1 MGDAKQIVVRPI
13 SATDAR
19 EVVQRVHYSGKV
31 VQNSTLHLG
40 VFYLGRLEGAMQFGS
55 PLDRRKVL
63 PLVRGTLWN
72 QMLELNRMA
81 FSEALPRNSESR
93 ALGVAFR
100 VLAKHRPDIK
110 WILSFADG
118 AQCGDG
124 TIYRASGFVLT
135 AIKNSTTL
143 WRGPE
148 RAPSTLPDRLQ
159 IAYRN
164 FVQRHGNIFHQMTLQ
179 GGERP
184 SQEQQALKDACYAFT
199 RGSASSEVFKAL
211 GCEQIP
217 GYQFRYIR
225 FIDPGWVDRLTV
237 PVIPFDQI
245 PEECRMYRGEKRRA
259 GPERGAPDQGATGGA
274 DPTPALHP
282 PKRPA

>member
-118 AQCGDG
+118 TQCGDG
-124 TIYRASGFVLT
+124 TIYRASGFLLT
-135 AIKNSTTL
+135 MIKESDNL
-143 WRGPE
+143 AR
-148 RAPSTLPDRLQ
+148 LPDGTV
-159 IAYRN
+159 I
-164 FVQRHGNIFHQMTLQ
+164 HKMTLESNTTRPRPEL
-179 GGERP
+179 GGR
-184 SQEQQALKDACYAFT
+184 SYASVAG
-199 RGSASSEVFKAL
+199 GSYDFAAYCRAAKATVV
-211 GCEQIP
+211 P

-274 DPTPALHP
+274 DPTPALHS
-282 PKRPA
+282 PKRPT

>member
-13 SATDAR
+13 GATEAR
-19 EVVQRVHYSGKV
+19 ELVQRVHYSGKV
-31 VQNSTLHLG
+31 VQNSTLHIG
-40 VFYLGRLEGAMQFGS
+40 VFYMGRLEGAMQFGS

-63 PLVRGTLWN
+63 PLVSGTLWS

-100 VLAKHRPDIK
+100 VIRKHRPDIK
-110 WILSFADG
+110 WVLSFADG

-135 AIKNSTTL
+135 AIKENNQIWEMPNGDTVSRTT
-143 WRGPE
+143 
-148 RAPSTLPDRLQ
+148 
-159 IAYRN
+159 
-164 FVQRHGNIFHQMTLQ
+164 MTKAQ
-179 GGERP
+179 HTAKTGG
-184 SQEQQALKDACYAFT
+184 
-199 RGSASSEVFKAL
+199 ASSMRAVSAAGGKP
-211 GCEQIP
+211 IP

-225 FIDPGWVDRLTV
+225 FLDPEWTSRLTV

-245 PEECRMYRGEKRRA
+245 PDECRMYRGEKTGA
-259 GPERGAPDQGATGGA
+259 GPERGAPDQGVTGGA
-274 DPTPALHP
+274 DPTPALHSDESSP
-282 PKRPA
+282 

>member
-19 EVVQRVHYSGKV
+19 DLVQRVHYSGKV

-40 VFYLGRLEGAMQFGS
+40 VFYMGRLEGAMQFGP

-81 FSEALPRNSESR
+81 FGEALPRNSESR

-100 VLAKHRPDIK
+100 VMRKHRPDIK
-110 WILSFADG
+110 WVLSFADG

-135 AIKNSTTL
+135 AIKESDGL
-143 WRGPE
+143 FE
-148 RAPSTLPDRLQ
+148 IPDVGT
-159 IAYRN
+159 
-164 FVQRHGNIFHQMTLQ
+164 VQRMSLETARMTPVQAALRSKFNAPTCTAAELVRRA
-179 GGERP
+179 GGRP
-184 SQEQQALKDACYAFT
+184 
-199 RGSASSEVFKAL
+199 
-211 GCEQIP
+211 IP

-225 FIDPGWVDRLTV
+225 FLDPEWATRLTV

-245 PEECRMYRGEKRRA
+245 PAACRMYRGEKTGA
-259 GPERGAPDQGATGGA
+259 GPERGAPDQGAKGGV

-282 PKRPA
+282 SKVRT

>member
-19 EVVQRVHYSGKV
+19 ELVQRVHYSGKV
-31 VQNSTLHLG
+31 VQNSTLHIG
-40 VFYLGRLEGAMQFGS
+40 VFYMGRLEGAMQFGS

-63 PLVRGTLWN
+63 PLVSGTLWN

-100 VLAKHRPDIK
+100 VIRKHRPDIK
-110 WILSFADG
+110 WVLSFADG

-135 AIKNSTTL
+135 AIKENSGL
-143 WRGPE
+143 FEVPGYGQ
-148 RAPSTLPDRLQ
+148 LQ
-159 IAYRN
+159 R
-164 FVQRHGNIFHQMTLQ
+164 MTLEPARMTPVQ
-179 GGERP
+179 TEIRARLKMP
-184 SQEQQALKDACYAFT
+184 SQ
-199 RGSASSEVFKAL
+199 SAARLVEAL
-211 GCEQIP
+211 GGKPIP

-225 FIDPGWVDRLTV
+225 FLDPEWASRLTV

-245 PEECRMYRGEKRRA
+245 PDECRMYRGEKTGA
-259 GPERGAPDQGATGGA
+259 GPERGAPDQGVTGGA
-274 DPTPALHP
+274 DPTPALHSDETP
-282 PKRPA
+282 

>member
-1 MGDAKQIVVRPI
+1 MGNAKQIVVRPI
-13 SATDAR
+13 DAADAR
-19 EVVQRVHYSGKV
+19 RVIQSVHYSGKV
-31 VQNSTLHLG
+31 VQNSTLHMG

-81 FSEALPRNSESR
+81 FGEALPRNSESR

-100 VLAKHRPDIK
+100 VLRKHRPDIK
-110 WILSFADG
+110 WVLSFADG

-135 AIKNSTTL
+135 AIKEN
-143 WRGPE
+143 GQIYE
-148 RAPSTLPDRLQ
+148 LPDG
-159 IAYRN
+159 YRFAQTSVTALGVN
-164 FVQRHGNIFHQMTLQ
+164 
-179 GGERP
+179 GGERVR
-184 SQEQQALKDACYAFT
+184 QEIAKRTGVTVGADGRSSMACLSGIAKP
-199 RGSASSEVFKAL
+199 V
-211 GCEQIP
+211 P

-225 FIDPGWVDRLTV
+225 FIDPEWATRLTV

-245 PEECRMYRGEKRRA
+245 PAACRMYRGEKTGA
-259 GPERGAPDQGATGGA
+259 GPERGVPDQGAKGGV

-282 PKRPA
+282 SKVRT